1 MCNMKFWSGKMGR
14 WYKCNYLSCHSYPL
28 SVSRAAKWWQARLR
42 KMGSKWLHEFIGWS
56 VLVPYNLSPNPIYGL
71 SAPKTDPFFV
81 FIETRTWSLI
91 QWEINIMRGQSHSL
105 PQFHWYIF
113 NHLLPLK
120 RPHNHKKEV
129 LNNFSRKRG
138 VIMFPNDLNFHDTK
152 KPFYINLKVN
162 FFF

>member
-28 SVSRAAKWWQARLR
+28 SVSRAVKWRQARLR

-71 SAPKTDPFFV
+71 STPKTDPFFV

-91 QWEINIMRGQSHSL
+91 QWEINITRGQSHSL
-105 PQFHWYIF
+105 PPIKRCYYYFY
-113 NHLLPLK
+113 HLLLLK
-120 RPHNHKKEV
+120 QSYNHKKPEWS
-129 LNNFSRKRG
+129 NS
-138 VIMFPNDLNFHDTK
+138 
-152 KPFYINLKVN
+152 IN
-162 FFF
+162 

>member
-1 MCNMKFWSGKMGR
+1 MYSEESKCEKLWAGLKYFPRLVKFLCVIWSFGQAK
-14 WYKCNYLSCHSYPL
+14 WADDISATICHAISYPL

-113 NHLLPLK
+113 
-120 RPHNHKKEV
+120 
-129 LNNFSRKRG
+129 
-138 VIMFPNDLNFHDTK
+138 
-152 KPFYINLKVN
+152 
-162 FFF
+162 